1 MIHRFLKPFEC
12 FPFLDGGG
20 WGGAVADVAEG
31 ADGGRVLYG
40 RGEGLS
46 ELMVGLSVLRREEP
60 PRRPG

>member
-1 MIHRFLKPFEC
+1 M
-12 FPFLDGGG
+12 
-20 WGGAVADVAEG
+20 GGAVADVAEG